1 MTREETMALWGGR
14 FSGSQNQLAAEFN
27 NSLPFDW
34 RLAAVDVRG
43 SIAWALALAHAH
55 VITTLEAEQLVAGL
69 NTIQDEIEA
78 GRLDF
83 NTGEEDIHTLIERR
97 LGEIVGAVA
106 GKLHTGRSRNDQVA
120 TDFRLWLLDTLT
132 PIDAQVKNLQ
142 AVLIK
147 RAELDLEWNVL
158 LPGYTHFQRAQPVL
172 LSHWWLSHFWPLQR
186 DRERLGQ
193 LRDRTAVCPLGAGA
207 LAGTSF
213 PIDRAA
219 LANDLGF
226 NSAAPNSLDAVSD
239 RDFAAEFLFVA
250 ALLGVHLSK
259 LSEALILYS
268 TVEFGFVELDD
279 AFSTGSSLMPQKKNP
294 DPLELARGK
303 AGTLIGHLV
312 GLLATLKALPSAY
325 DKDLQEDKP
334 AVFAAVDMLLMM
346 LPVVAGAI
354 ETLTVRVDQM
364 QAALDANMLATDL
377 ADYLVQRDVPFREA
391 HGLAGRAV
399 RRASELRVS
408 LDRLPAHEWKAI
420 SPLIDDDVASVFDFR
435 ASVNR
440 RSVIG
445 GTGKAAVKQQLEEAK
460 RVMRA

>member
-1 MTREETMALWGGR
+1 MTLWGGR
-14 FSGSQNQLAAEFN
+14 FSENQNQRAAEFN

-43 SIAWALALAHAH
+43 SIAWALALARAN
-55 VITTLEAEQLVAGL
+55 VITALEAEQLVVGL
-69 NTIQDEIEA
+69 NTIQDEIED
-78 GRLDF
+78 GQLDF

-120 TDFRLWLLDTLT
+120 TDFRLWTMEAIT
-132 PIDAQVKNLQ
+132 QIDVQVRNLQ
-142 AVLIK
+142 TVLIK
-147 RAELDLEWNVL
+147 RAEMDLEWNVL
-158 LPGYTHFQRAQPVL
+158 LPGYTHFQRAQPIL

-186 DRERLGQ
+186 DRERLRQ
-193 LRDRTAVCPLGAGA
+193 LRDRTAVSPLGAGA
-207 LAGTSF
+207 LAGTAF
-213 PIDRAA
+213 PIDRSA
-219 LANDLGF
+219 LAHDLGF
-226 NSAAPNSLDAVSD
+226 NSASPNSLDAVSG

-259 LSEALILYS
+259 LAEALILYS
-268 TVEFGFVELDD
+268 TMEFGFIELAD

-294 DPLELARGK
+294 DPLELTRGK
-303 AGTLIGHLV
+303 AGTLIGYLT

-334 AVFAAVDMLLMM
+334 AVFAAADTLMVM

-354 ETLTVRVDQM
+354 DTLTVHADRM

-377 ADYLVQRDVPFREA
+377 ADYLVQRGAPFREA

-399 RRASELRVS
+399 KKAIELGVS
-408 LDRLPAHEWKAI
+408 LDRLPAYEWQAI
-420 SPLIDDDVASVFDFR
+420 SPLIDEDVASVFDFT

-440 RSVIG
+440 RNVIG
-445 GTGKAAVKQQLEEAK
+445 GTGSDAVKQQLEEAK
-460 RVMRA
+460 SVMSNE

>member
-1 MTREETMALWGGR
+1 MTLWGGR
-14 FSGSQNQLAAEFN
+14 FTGNQNQLAAEFN

-43 SIAWALALAHAH
+43 SIAWALALARAK
-55 VITTLEAEQLVAGL
+55 VITALEAEQLVAGL

-120 TDFRLWLLDTLT
+120 ADLRLWVLDAIAQ
-132 PIDAQVKNLQ
+132 IDVQVKNLQ
-142 AVLIK
+142 AALVR

-186 DRERLGQ
+186 DRERLRQ
-193 LRDRTAVCPLGAGA
+193 LRGRAAVSPLGAGA
-207 LAGTSF
+207 LAGTAF
-213 PIDRAA
+213 PIDREA
-219 LANDLGF
+219 LAHDLGF
-226 NSAAPNSLDAVSD
+226 DSAALNSLDAVSD
-239 RDFAAEFLFVA
+239 RDFAAEFLFAA
-250 ALLGVHLSK
+250 ALSGVHLSK

-268 TVEFGFVELDD
+268 TMEFGFIELSD

-294 DPLELARGK
+294 DALELARGK
-303 AGTLIGHLV
+303 AGTLIGHLA

-334 AVFAAVDMLLMM
+334 AVFAAADTLLVM
-346 LPVVAGAI
+346 LPVVAGVI
-354 ETLTVRVDQM
+354 DTLTVHADRM

-377 ADYLVQRDVPFREA
+377 ADYLVQRGVPFREA

-399 RRASELRVS
+399 RRALELGIS
-408 LDRLPAHEWKAI
+408 LDRLPLYEWKNI
-420 SPLIDDDVASVFDFR
+420 SPLIEADVSGVFDFA
-435 ASVNR
+435 ASIAR
-440 RSVIG
+440 RNVIG
-445 GTGKAAVKQQLEEAK
+445 GTGREAVQLQLDEAK
-460 RVMRA
+460 RIIDDKAS

>member
-1 MTREETMALWGGR
+1 MTLWGGR
-14 FSGSQNQLAAEFN
+14 FSENQNQLAAEFN

-43 SIAWALALAHAH
+43 SIAWALALARAN
-55 VITTLEAEQLVAGL
+55 VITALEAEQLVAGL
-69 NTIQDEIEA
+69 NTIQDEIED

-120 TDFRLWLLDTLT
+120 TDFRMWLMDAIEQVDT
-132 PIDAQVKNLQ
+132 AVQNLQ

-147 RAELDLEWNVL
+147 RAELDLEWSVL
-158 LPGYTHFQRAQPVL
+158 LPGYTHFQRAQPIL

-193 LRDRTAVCPLGAGA
+193 LRDRTAVSPLGAGA
-207 LAGTSF
+207 LAGTAF

-219 LANDLGF
+219 LAHDLGF
-226 NSAAPNSLDAVSD
+226 SSASPNSLDAVSD

-259 LSEALILYS
+259 LAEALILYS
-268 TVEFGFVELDD
+268 TMEFGFIELAE

-294 DPLELARGK
+294 DPLELTRGK
-303 AGTLIGHLV
+303 AGTLIGYLT

-334 AVFAAVDMLLMM
+334 AVFAAADTLRVM

-354 ETLTVRVDQM
+354 DTLTVHADRM
-364 QAALDANMLATDL
+364 QAALDANLLATDL
-377 ADYLVQRDVPFREA
+377 ADYLVLRGVPFREA

-399 RRASELRVS
+399 KKTIELGIS
-408 LDRLPAHEWKAI
+408 LDRLPFYEWKAI
-420 SPLIDDDVASVFDFR
+420 SPLIEEDVASVFDFG
-435 ASVNR
+435 ASIDR
-440 RSVIG
+440 RNVIG
-445 GTGKAAVKQQLEEAK
+445 GTGRDAVKQQLEEAK
-460 RVMRA
+460 NVLRET

>member
-1 MTREETMALWGGR
+1 MTLWGGR
-14 FSGSQNQLAAEFN
+14 FSENQNQLAAEFN

-43 SIAWALALAHAH
+43 SIAWALALARAN
-55 VITTLEAEQLVAGL
+55 VITALEAEQLVAGL
-69 NTIQDEIEA
+69 NTIQDEIES
-78 GRLDF
+78 GMLDF

-120 TDFRLWLLDTLT
+120 TDFRLWVMDASAQ
-132 PIDAQVKNLQ
+132 IDVQVKNLQ

-158 LPGYTHFQRAQPVL
+158 LPGYTHFQRAQPIL

-186 DRERLGQ
+186 DRERLRQ
-193 LRDRTAVCPLGAGA
+193 LRDRTAVSPLGAGA
-207 LAGTSF
+207 LAGTAFS
-213 PIDRAA
+213 IDRSA
-219 LANDLGF
+219 LATDLGF
-226 NSAAPNSLDAVSD
+226 DHAAPNSLDAVSD

-268 TVEFGFVELDD
+268 TMEFGFIELAD

-294 DPLELARGK
+294 DPLELTRGK
-303 AGTLIGHLV
+303 SGTLIGYLT

-334 AVFAAVDMLLMM
+334 AVFAAADTLMVM
-346 LPVVAGAI
+346 LPVMAGAI
-354 ETLTVRVDQM
+354 DTLTVHVDRM

-377 ADYLVQRDVPFREA
+377 ADYLVLRGVPFREA

-399 RRASELRVS
+399 KKAIELGVS
-408 LDRLPAHEWKAI
+408 LDRLPAYEWKAI
-420 SPLIDDDVASVFDFR
+420 SPLIEGDVASVFDFT
-435 ASVNR
+435 ASVKR
-440 RSVIG
+440 RNVIG
-445 GTGKAAVKQQLEEAK
+445 GTGSDAVKQQLEQAK
-460 RVMRA
+460 RVMSNE